1 MNIGKVVGNII
12 STAKYP
18 GFYGVKLLII
28 QPVDGDGNNA
38 GEPIIG
44 TDSVGAGTDEYVIY
58 ITSSEACIPYKSS
71 VEYIP
76 TDATIVGIVDNLYKE
91 DVFDV
96 SG

>member
-18 GFYGVKLLII
+18 GFCGVKLLII
-28 QPVDGDGNNA
+28 QPIDGDGKHV
-38 GEPIIG
+38 GEPLIG
-44 TDSVGAGTDEYVIY
+44 TDSIGAGNDEIVIY

-71 VEYIP
+71 VKYIP

-91 DVFDV
+91 DVFNV